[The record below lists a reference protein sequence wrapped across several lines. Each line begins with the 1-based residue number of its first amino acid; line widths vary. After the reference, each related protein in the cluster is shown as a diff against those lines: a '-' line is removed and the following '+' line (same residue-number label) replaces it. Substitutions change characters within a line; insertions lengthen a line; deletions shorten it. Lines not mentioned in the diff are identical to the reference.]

1 MSFGQAGGPPASARQ
16 IAYLLTLVQAIG
28 HDDFRSAR
36 HPLGLTQRQ
45 AGGKFTT
52 GEAIELIDKLV
63 NGEPVPEDAPPPRVI
78 PAAQRAPRARPS
90 TKSVAVATGPATELQ
105 ASVVAGMPAE
115 LLADELTRRG
125 WAVIAPTV

>member
-63 NGEPVPEDAPPPRVI
+63 NGEPVPDDAPPPRVI

-90 TKSVAVATGPATELQ
+90 AKSVALIESQT
-105 ASVVAGMPAE
+105 SVISGMPAE

-125 WAVIAPTV
+125 WAVIAPTE

>member
-52 GEAIELIDKLV
+52 GEAIELIEKLV
-63 NGEPVPEDAPPPRVI
+63 NGEPVPEDAPPARVL

-90 TKSVAVATGPATELQ
+90 AKSVALVETQT
-105 ASVVAGMPAE
+105 SVISGMPAE

-125 WAVIAPTV
+125 WAVIAPTE